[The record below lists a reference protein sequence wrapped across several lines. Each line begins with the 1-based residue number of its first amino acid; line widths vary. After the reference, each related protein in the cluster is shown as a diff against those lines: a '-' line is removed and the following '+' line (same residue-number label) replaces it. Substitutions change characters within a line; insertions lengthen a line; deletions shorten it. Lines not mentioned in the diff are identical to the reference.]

1 MVSTDGWNPV
11 LDGAEIVL
19 NTSGQKE
26 ILKDR
31 YKLVFNYVFINKSV
45 LELWNL
51 ATFSPICPGLT
62 CSSLPVSV
70 IIKNTEIGK
79 KK

>member
-1 MVSTDGWNPV
+1 MCWIFANDSNGSNHACEYTGVIYGSHLTMVSIDGYNPV
-11 LDGAEIVL
+11 LDRAEIVL

-45 LELWNL
+45 LKL
-51 ATFSPICPGLT
+51 
-62 CSSLPVSV
+62 
-70 IIKNTEIGK
+70 
-79 KK
+79 